1 MAGRPHPT
9 AVPTGVRNAR
19 TTQRPH
25 RLTSE
30 YVPNYRRLMSTP
42 TVAFSELSKN
52 SKRVAETLDR
62 SHRVHITRRDGEDL
76 YLTTARHDRQ
86 REETADITAR
96 LLSALIRSDTGE
108 RAILR
113 ALPSVFPWVRHLSA
127 EELKQF
133 VADLIGATHDVAQL
147 DVHTNL
153 HRVIVEWR
161 ATARILAD
169 PGLTAQLTRPLP
181 DEDHGEVTAP

>member
-1 MAGRPHPT
+1 
-9 AVPTGVRNAR
+9 
-19 TTQRPH
+19 
-25 RLTSE
+25 
-30 YVPNYRRLMSTP
+30 MSTP

-52 SKRVAETLDR
+52 SRRVAETLDR
-62 SHRVHITRRDGEDL
+62 AHRVHITRRDGEDL
-76 YLTTARHDRQ
+76 YLTTARHDQQ

-96 LLSALIRSDTGE
+96 LLAALVRSDAGE

-113 ALPSVFPWVRHLSA
+113 ALPSVFPWVRHLST
-127 EELKQF
+127 EELQQL
-133 VADLIGATHDVAQL
+133 VTDLIDATHDVAQL
-147 DVHTNL
+147 DIHSEL

-169 PGLTAQLTRPLP
+169 PELTAQLTRRLP

>member
-1 MAGRPHPT
+1 
-9 AVPTGVRNAR
+9 
-19 TTQRPH
+19 
-25 RLTSE
+25 
-30 YVPNYRRLMSTP
+30 MSTP

-62 SHRVHITRRDGEDL
+62 AHRVHVTRRDGEDL
-76 YLTTARHDRQ
+76 YLTTARHDQQ

-96 LLSALIRSDTGE
+96 LLGALVRSDAGE
-108 RAILR
+108 RAILH

-127 EELKQF
+127 GEAEEF
-133 VADLIGATHDVAQL
+133 VADLVDATNDAAHL
-147 DVHTNL
+147 DVHGNL
-153 HRVIVEWR
+153 HRLVAEWR

-169 PGLTAQLTRPLP
+169 PELTAKLTRRLP

>member
-1 MAGRPHPT
+1 
-9 AVPTGVRNAR
+9 
-19 TTQRPH
+19 
-25 RLTSE
+25 
-30 YVPNYRRLMSTP
+30 MSTP

-62 SHRVHITRRDGEDL
+62 TQRLHVTRRDGEDL

-86 REETADITAR
+86 REETADVTAR
-96 LLSALIRSDTGE
+96 LLAALVRSDVGE

-113 ALPSVFPWVRHLSA
+113 SLPSVFPWVRHLSA
-127 EELKQF
+127 QELREF
-133 VADLIGATHDVAQL
+133 VAELADATSDVAHL
-147 DVHTNL
+147 DVHGNL

-161 ATARILAD
+161 ATARVLAD
-169 PGLTAQLTRPLP
+169 PALTERLTRRLP